1 LRLVGAALF
10 PLRSKDC
17 GESVLTN
24 LLRMACP
31 LLRLAVRGGLLA
43 RLPGQLGGSNPSLCF
58 RDFSSSLKENAAAV
72 SRKLDVSI
80 IDRSCCG
87 ASVRLRCILC
97 LFELAESPRERCN
110 AEDIQ
115 SLLATYLETHTRS
128 QEAGTC
134 AHASTEDITQATA
147 DSSGLLFLNV
157 KELRGDSHRQ
167 RGGTRLT

>member
-1 LRLVGAALF
+1 MRVEGAALF
-10 PLRSKDC
+10 TLRSKDC

-24 LLRMACP
+24 LLRIPCLL

-72 SRKLDVSI
+72 SRKFDVSI

-97 LFELAESPRERCN
+97 AFELADSLRERCN
-110 AEDIQ
+110 VEDIQ

-128 QEAGTC
+128 QDAGKR
-134 AHASTEDITQATA
+134 AHASTRT
-147 DSSGLLFLNV
+147 
-157 KELRGDSHRQ
+157 
-167 RGGTRLT
+167 